1 MDVRITFDER
11 DMTTTFVSTIES
23 GETRVVVTYPDE
35 IVRDFGKALKLSS
48 DWMLSI
54 PARTDLFGSVM
65 QGTYTVL
72 VERYNVGGTTPI
84 STETVSF
91 ELSYEKLPVT
101 VSETWDVFAPM
112 FRLADSTTYHRAGY
126 LTTAPLTRLWTAS
139 NGQHEWSLESLNFL
153 TLYDGGYFTGEYEWS
168 LEAAVTSVMDNDY
181 VTLVTKEVVSG
192 TKTINLPPMLEE
204 IYALMGCLFGKMK
217 AKECCKDAS
226 YERMKSD
233 YIYASSLL
241 FNFVL
246 GGQAG
251 NTAQLA
257 DMLNGTDCQDGIL
270 TILKRW
276 GCYDET
282 IAAVAISAYDFCLCD
297 SGSSGS
303 STPVGLPD
311 SYLAGTRSGTSSA
324 WVSSDATDDDDQWT
338 YAVASG
344 VGTFTQ
350 NLAGSRIFGGTV
362 LGDSSTAAHTSNGAT
377 NSFKLVLPIPGLA
390 SAANLGYASAL
401 LASVQVWAAPQSN
414 PTASAP
420 WVLDEGSVQKRL
432 VDVASGTISLVFA
445 GIGTTYPDGWA
456 VTFKMPY

>member
-1 MDVRITFDER
+1 MDVRITFSEV
-11 DMTTTFVSTIES
+11 DMTTTFTDTVET
-23 GETRVVVTYPDE
+23 GEVRVVVTYPDE
-35 IVRDFGKALKLSS
+35 IVRDLGKSLRAST

-54 PARTDLFGSVM
+54 PARTDLFGNIM
-65 QGTYTVL
+65 QGTYEVL
-72 VERYNVGGTTPI
+72 VERYDVGGTVPVF
-84 STETVSF
+84 TETESF
-91 ELSYEKLPVT
+91 GLSYEKLPVT
-101 VSETWDVFAPM
+101 VSGTWDIFTPN
-112 FRLADSTTYHRAGY
+112 FRLTDSTVYERPGF
-126 LTTAPLTRLWTAS
+126 LTTAPFTRLWTAR
-139 NGQHEWSLESLNFL
+139 NGAHEWSLASLFFL

-168 LEAAVTSVMDNDY
+168 LEVAIISTMNNDY
-181 VTLVTKEVVSG
+181 VDLITKEVVSG

-282 IAAVAISAYDFCLCD
+282 IGDTAISAYNFCLCGTGGG
-297 SGSSGS
+297 GSE
-303 STPVGLPD
+303 TPVALPGG
-311 SYLAGTRSGTSSA
+311 YLAGTRSGPSSA
-324 WVSSDATDDDDQWT
+324 WIASDATDDDDQWT

-390 SAANLGYASAL
+390 SLGNLAFASAL
-401 LASVQVWAAPQSN
+401 LANVQVWAAPQAS

-420 WVLDEGSVQKRL
+420 WVLDEGSVQKRI
-432 VDVASGTISLVFA
+432 VDISSGTVSVVFA
-445 GIGTTYPDGWA
+445 GIGATYPSGWA
-456 VTFKMPY
+456 ITFKMPY